1 MRRSSSSVKGSFCS
15 PLPSADALP
24 LGFFTCLDGLRSSHS
39 LDRQKSKKARTT
51 DMSRLAVGTLTFHG
65 NADLSGHGETRIVHP
80 VELVVSQEIVHKH
93 RLTVHCHLIS
103 HARYCPRVRGEAV
116 TAAKLA
122 ACKSIGSKPIGR
134 AINPDTIMWY
144 SSNRETCQQPAIA
157 FIFPPAPASAA
168 AEWPPTHRLS

>member
-1 MRRSSSSVKGSFCS
+1 MPRSHLISIFQYRVSQISYMRRSSSSVKGSFCS

-93 RLTVHCHLIS
+93 RLTVRCHLIS
-103 HARYCPRVRGEAV
+103 HARYCPRVRAWAV

-122 ACKSIGSKPIGR
+122 SR
-134 AINPDTIMWY
+134 Q
-144 SSNRETCQQPAIA
+144 E
-157 FIFPPAPASAA
+157 
-168 AEWPPTHRLS
+168 HRSEEHTSELQSRQDLVCRLLLEK